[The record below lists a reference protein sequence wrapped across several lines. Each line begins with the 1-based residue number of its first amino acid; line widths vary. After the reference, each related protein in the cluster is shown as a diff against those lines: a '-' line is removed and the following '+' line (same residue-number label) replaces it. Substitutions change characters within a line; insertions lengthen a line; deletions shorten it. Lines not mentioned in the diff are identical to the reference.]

1 VTVPLEPRQSLA
13 ARKEVIG
20 MSKRNRLNA
29 AIATAFAIGAVA
41 ASMPAAGSAQGQPA
55 GVNVATVEPGGGG
68 H

>member
-1 VTVPLEPRQSLA
+1 
-13 ARKEVIG
+13 